1 MTNNKQLTVHSQ
13 RSIVHGQCSIV
24 YGLWTMVNP
33 RHLNHSVFRL
43 VLFLFTLSA
52 IGCEKEKL
60 YDVNEQTIL
69 PPNANKTKLKSDQQY
84 IAILYANLFQTAL
97 SSDNL
102 FEASECVQSIGDKDL
117 VHEVL
122 ISNYMNT
129 GGVILPTNAEMRADI
144 DGFLTETYNRF
155 LVRNPTEA
163 ERQYFKNYI
172 NTHPNVKPEL
182 VYFSFALSDEYQYY

>member
-1 MTNNKQLTVHSQ
+1 MKNVKHHSLMQ
-13 RSIVHGQCSIV
+13 QVLR
-24 YGLWTMVNP
+24 T
-33 RHLNHSVFRL
+33 RH
-43 VLFLFTLSA
+43 LFLFSFLLFLLAAT
-52 IGCEKEKL
+52 GCQKEKL
-60 YDVNEQTIL
+60 YEVNEETIL
-69 PPNANKTKLKSDQQY
+69 PANANKTKLKSDQQY

-97 SSDNL
+97 SSDDL

-122 ISNYMNT
+122 ISNYMNQ
-129 GGVILPTNAEMRADI
+129 GGVVLPTNDEMRADV
-144 DGFLTETYNRF
+144 DGFITETYNRF

-182 VYFSFALSDEYQYY
+182 VYFSFALSNEYQYY

>member
-1 MTNNKQLTVHSQ
+1 MKNENYHSLI
-13 RSIVHGQCSIV
+13 RRIFGA
-24 YGLWTMVNP
+24 
-33 RHLNHSVFRL
+33 RH
-43 VLFLFTLSA
+43 LFLFSFFLFLLAAT
-52 IGCEKEKL
+52 GCQKDKL
-60 YDVNEQTIL
+60 YEVNEETIL

-129 GGVILPTNAEMRADI
+129 GGVVLPTNEEMRADI

-172 NTHPNVKPEL
+172 NTHPNVRPEL

>member
-1 MTNNKQLTVHSQ
+1 MKYPIWALLT
-13 RSIVHGQCSIV
+13 
-24 YGLWTMVNP
+24 
-33 RHLNHSVFRL
+33 
-43 VLFLFTLSA
+43 FTLIFS
-52 IGCEKEKL
+52 GCEKDKL
-60 YDVNEQTIL
+60 YEVNEETIL

-122 ISNYMNT
+122 ISNYMNEN
-129 GGVILPTNAEMRADI
+129 GVILPSNEEMRADI
-144 DGFLTETYNRF
+144 DVFLTETYNRF

-172 NTHPNVKPEL
+172 NTHPNVRPEL
-182 VYFSFALSDEYQYY
+182 VYFSFALSNEYQYY

>member
-1 MTNNKQLTVHSQ
+1 MKNEKMKNGMESV
-13 RSIVHGQCSIV
+13 
-24 YGLWTMVNP
+24 
-33 RHLNHSVFRL
+33 RHHAISRY
-43 VLFLFTLSA
+43 LFPFSFFLLLFTT
-52 IGCEKEKL
+52 IGCQKDKL
-60 YDVNEQTIL
+60 YEVKEESIL
-69 PPNANKTKLKSDQQY
+69 PPNANKSKLKSDQQY

-97 SSDNL
+97 SSSNL
-102 FEASECVQSIGDKDL
+102 FKASECVQSLGDKDL

-129 GGVILPTNAEMRADI
+129 GGVVLPSNTDMRADI

-172 NTHPNVKPEL
+172 NTHPNIKPEL

>member
-1 MTNNKQLTVHSQ
+1 
-13 RSIVHGQCSIV
+13 
-24 YGLWTMVNP
+24 MVNP

-122 ISNYMNT
+122 ISNYMNS

-172 NTHPNVKPEL
+172 NTHPNVRPEL

>member
-1 MTNNKQLTVHSQ
+1 MKNGMGPISIQVMEDSQ
-13 RSIVHGQCSIV
+13 SA
-24 YGLWTMVNP
+24 
-33 RHLNHSVFRL
+33 SVSASRF
-43 VLFLFTLSA
+43 VFLFLSCFMLLLA
-52 IGCEKEKL
+52 AGCQKEKL
-60 YDVNEQTIL
+60 YEVNEETIL

-97 SSDNL
+97 SSDDL

-122 ISNYMNT
+122 ISNYMNS
-129 GGVILPTNAEMRADI
+129 GGVILPTNAEMRADV
-144 DGFLTETYNRF
+144 DAFLTETYNRF

-172 NTHPNVKPEL
+172 NTHPNVRPEL

>member
-1 MTNNKQLTVHSQ
+1 MRISKLKYLYP
-13 RSIVHGQCSIV
+13 ILIA
-24 YGLWTMVNP
+24 
-33 RHLNHSVFRL
+33 F
-43 VLFLFTLSA
+43 A
-52 IGCEKEKL
+52 IGFSACEKDKL
-60 YDVNEQTIL
+60 YDVNEETIL

-97 SSDNL
+97 SSDDL
-102 FEASECVQSIGDKDL
+102 FEASECVQSLGDKDL

-122 ISNYMNT
+122 ISNYMNQN
-129 GGVILPTNAEMRADI
+129 GVILPTNEDMRADI

-172 NTHPNVKPEL
+172 NTHPNVRPEL
-182 VYFSFALSDEYQYY
+182 VDFSFALSDEYQYY

>member
-1 MTNNKQLTVHSQ
+1 MK
-13 RSIVHGQCSIV
+13 
-24 YGLWTMVNP
+24 YPLWA
-33 RHLNHSVFRL
+33 LL
-43 VLFLFTLSA
+43 AFTLIFS
-52 IGCEKEKL
+52 GCEKDKL
-60 YDVNEQTIL
+60 YEVNEETIL
-69 PPNANKTKLKSDQQY
+69 PPNANKTKVKSDQQY

-117 VHEVL
+117 IHEVL
-122 ISNYMNT
+122 ISNYMNEN
-129 GGVILPTNAEMRADI
+129 GVILPSNEEMRADI

-172 NTHPNVKPEL
+172 NTHPNVRPEL
-182 VYFSFALSDEYQYY
+182 VYFSFALSNEYQYY